1 MNGRDAGTEE
11 EVRKLK
17 VRASNGWGWG
27 SVDFYF
33 LDPSLFSFFFIFYLL
48 IIIYLFLI
56 KQNET
61 VRFKSTIH
69 CFTLFIIVQL
79 QVCFHW

>member
-33 LDPSLFSFFFIFYLL
+33 LDPSLFSFFFLL
-48 IIIYLFLI
+48 TYYYLFI
-56 KQNET
+56 FNKT
-61 VRFKSTIH
+61 K
-69 CFTLFIIVQL
+69 
-79 QVCFHW
+79 